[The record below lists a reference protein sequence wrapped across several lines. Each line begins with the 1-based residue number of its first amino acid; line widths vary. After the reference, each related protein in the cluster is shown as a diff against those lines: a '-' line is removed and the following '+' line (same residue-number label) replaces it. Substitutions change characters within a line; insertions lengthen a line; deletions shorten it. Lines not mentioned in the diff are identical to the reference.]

1 MNRKPSEENT
11 NDHLDIELYNQ
22 VFDSI
27 DLISRSL
34 STTSS
39 TDDDHKNIKFE
50 IFLRSYSIASTLCG
64 TSSSDATT
72 TTTTTS
78 ASSFHSE
85 RNSILSHLLFASTV
99 NSPESSRTLF
109 QAASSACRRTSSVH
123 IYDIYRDPNLP
134 QALTLKSELKRV
146 RERIEAVLA
155 DWPQDPIL
163 RELLKLTHRIES
175 FELSE
180 PLMKYL
186 TGVELLLERAQK
198 WEIVAAKQFSLD
210 EELKRLNSLVVE
222 WRKLELK
229 HWLGSIDLELE
240 KSKRSA
246 CFVWFFTIIS
256 LCVEFVNKTDYSDDE
271 VLKTFNQ
278 FILSSTVGD
287 YHLRIKNFR

>member
-1 MNRKPSEENT
+1 MNKKPSQEN

-22 VFDSI
+22 VFDSV

-39 TDDDHKNIKFE
+39 DSIEDHKNIKFE
-50 IFLRSYSIASTLCG
+50 IFFRSYSIASTLCR
-64 TSSSDATT
+64 TSSDATT
-72 TTTTTS
+72 TS
-78 ASSFHSE
+78 ASSSFHSE
-85 RNSILSHLLFASTV
+85 RNSIISHLLFASTV
-99 NSPESSRTLF
+99 NSPESSRDLF
-109 QAASSACRRTSSVH
+109 QAASHACRRSSD

-146 RERIEAVLA
+146 RERIESVLA

-256 LCVEFVNKTDYSDDE
+256 LCVEFVNKSDYSDDE